1 MKLTEDIIKE
11 LECALDMRGK
21 DGNPIWEDGDDISIK
36 VAGTFK
42 NDKFI
47 VIQNNTKRPFE
58 PSQPNPDLVAHHS
71 KENNEV

>member
-21 DGNPIWEDGDDISIK
+21 DGNPIWEDGDDISVK

-47 VIQNNTKRPFE
+47 VIQNNTCLLYTS
-58 PSQPNPDLVAHHS
+58 PSPRDRTRSRMPSSA
-71 KENNEV
+71 